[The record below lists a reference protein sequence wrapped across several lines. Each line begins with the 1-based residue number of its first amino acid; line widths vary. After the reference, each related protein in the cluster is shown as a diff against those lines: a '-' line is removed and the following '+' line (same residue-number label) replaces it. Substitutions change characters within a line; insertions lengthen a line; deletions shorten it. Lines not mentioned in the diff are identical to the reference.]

1 LFEQPR
7 VLVAHR
13 HGVDHDLRAFRSDQH
28 DHLEQVAS
36 GVRADE
42 QPTVGVFSGVFD
54 RERIVDCVDD
64 VPVGDPCLRAESR
77 ISTYLL

>member
-1 LFEQPR
+1 
-7 VLVAHR
+7 
-13 HGVDHDLRAFRSDQH
+13 VDHDLRAFRSDQH

-54 RERIVDCVDD
+54 REPWSIAFTMSWSAT
-64 VPVGDPCLRAESR
+64 PCLRAES
-77 ISTYLL
+77 

>member
-1 LFEQPR
+1 
-7 VLVAHR
+7 VNHN
-13 HGVDHDLRAFRSDQH
+13 LRAFGREQD
-28 DHLEQVAS
+28 DDLKQVAC

-64 VPVGDPCLRAESR
+64 VLVGDAVLARR
-77 ISTYLL
+77 VVNLHLLIVIRKDAGTVFLLG